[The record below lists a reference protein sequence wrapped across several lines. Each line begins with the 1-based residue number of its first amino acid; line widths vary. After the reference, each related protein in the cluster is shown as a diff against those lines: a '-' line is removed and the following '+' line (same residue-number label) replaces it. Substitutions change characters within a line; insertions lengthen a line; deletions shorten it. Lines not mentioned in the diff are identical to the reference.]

1 MTNLEKILD
10 DNIRKIPDFPK
21 KGILFYDIT
30 SILMNPYCLELI
42 INEMEDYYKNIKID
56 AVIAAESR
64 GFLFASPF
72 CLNKKLPL
80 ILARKKGKLPG
91 ETISKTY
98 TLEYGEAT
106 IEIHK
111 EDLKKVDNI
120 LIIDD
125 LVATGGTLKAI
136 ADLVEEN
143 GKKVIGIFCVIGLP
157 FLNYNKLLGKYD
169 VKTLINYHSE

>member
-1 MTNLEKILD
+1 MTNLQKILD
-10 DNIRKIPDFPK
+10 DNIRKVPDFPK

-42 INEMEDYYKNIKID
+42 INEMKDYYKNFKID
-56 AVIAAESR
+56 AVVAAESR

-72 CLNKKLPL
+72 CLQKKIPL

-91 ETISKTY
+91 ATVSKSY

-111 EDLKKVDNI
+111 EDLDKVNNI
-120 LIIDD
+120 LIVDD

-136 ADLVEEN
+136 ADLIEEN
-143 GKKVIGIFCVIGLP
+143 GKKVSGIFCVIGLP
-157 FLNYNKLLGKYD
+157 FLNYENLLKKYD
-169 VKTLINYHSE
+169 IKTLINYHSE

>member
-10 DNIRKIPDFPK
+10 SNIRKVPDFPK

-30 SILMNPYCLELI
+30 SLVMNPECFDLI
-42 INEMEDYYKNIKID
+42 INEMLSYYKDIKID

-64 GFLFASPF
+64 GFIFASPF
-72 CLNKKLPL
+72 CLKKKIPL

-91 ETISKTY
+91 KTFSKSY
-98 TLEYGEAT
+98 LLEYGEAT

-111 EDLKKVDNI
+111 DDLLKVNNI
-120 LIIDD
+120 LIVDD

-136 ADLVEEN
+136 ADIVEEN
-143 GKKVIGIFCVIGLP
+143 EKKVSGIFCVIGLP
-157 FLNYNKLLGKYD
+157 FLNYDKLLGKYNI
-169 VKTLINYHSE
+169 KTLINYHSE